1 MKTNRLYI
9 FLILIVGLIIV
20 NCRKDSDNFI
30 PDNDNGG
37 GKFVSTVSG
46 YVLDEANQI
55 VIGADV
61 ESNGKR
67 TTTNN
72 EGFFIIKDVSSSN
85 NLKVIIQKDGYFKG
99 CRTLF
104 ISKNNIYDVKVTLLR
119 KEFSQSFQSNTGGKV
134 ALGNKITINFDA
146 NSIVTEAGTTYNG
159 IVKVAMKYLNP
170 RESNIAS
177 IMPGALAGLD
187 TNNQLKALISYGMI
201 GVELE
206 GNNGQ
211 KLQIKQ
217 GSTASISVLIPE
229 SLQLSAPK
237 SIPLWSFNYDTGLW
251 KEEGVAIFD
260 GENYV
265 GKVSHFS
272 FWNCDIPNDFIQLK
286 GKVVYADGSPFQGI
300 VKLIINGSVSDTLAP
315 FAYSYTN
322 IDGEFEGKVPK
333 NTKFLLQVF
342 ENSFCTEILFENEI
356 GPFTNDVVIPTITTK
371 AIERKLIVSGKVFA
385 CNGIDVLKKGVVTI
399 FNKKGSNKKYVFTND
414 NGEFNI
420 EISNCNLEDYFLL
433 AYDFENVILSKEIL
447 LPKNMGKVE
456 LSDIQT
462 CTKLDEFITLNVLGE
477 KSIFKSNLNV
487 VDSLNSTFIKIS
499 GIEQNNIISI
509 DNNMTGNVGLIYYFQ
524 AINGKSY
531 YYISQ
536 NKPQPT
542 INNVTLDKIPINSG
556 EYYTGKYEINN
567 IQKEDS
573 TGVKSVSISGD
584 FRIKKK

>member
-9 FLILIVGLIIV
+9 FLILIVSLIVV

-37 GKFVSTVSG
+37 GKYVSTISG

-55 VIGADV
+55 VVGADV

-272 FWNCDIPNDFIQLK
+272 FWNCDVPNDFIRLK
-286 GKVVYADGSPFQGI
+286 GKVVNDDGSPFQGV
-300 VKLIINGSVSDTLAP
+300 VKLTIIGSNSNAFTN
-315 FAYSYTN
+315 TN
-322 IDGEFEGKVPK
+322 IDGGFEGKVPR
-333 NTKFLLQVF
+333 NTKFLMQVN
-342 ENSFCTEILFENEI
+342 EHSCSEILYESEI
-356 GPFTNDVVIPTITTK
+356 GPFDNDVTLSTITIK
-371 AIERKLIVSGKVFA
+371 PNNFNLIVTGKVFS
-385 CNGIDVLKKGVVTI
+385 CNGTDILKNALVTI
-399 FNKKGSNKKYVFTND
+399 FDNTKKTLKYAYTD
-414 NGEFNI
+414 NEGLFSISLNNCGTSEFKI
-420 EISNCNLEDYFLL
+420 T
-433 AYDFENVILSKEIL
+433 AYDIVNLQLSKELSI
-447 LPKNMGKVE
+447 PIKSGKYE
-456 LSDIQT
+456 FSSIST
-462 CTKLDEFITLNVLGE
+462 CEKIDEFITIKNMVGLLDT
-477 KSIFKSNLNV
+477 IISNLKYN
-487 VDSLNSTFIKIS
+487 DSTSSSLTLVGSIGGKEVFLSINSSIQGNTKELFTYS
-499 GIEQNNIISI
+499 YNANNS
-509 DNNMTGNVGLIYYFQ
+509 NFNLSNT
-524 AINGKSY
+524 
-531 YYISQ
+531 
-536 NKPQPT
+536 NKPT
-542 INNVTLDKIPINSG
+542 INIVNLKKYPIQNG
-556 EYYTGKYEINN
+556 EYYEGDYKINN
-567 IQKEDS
+567 ISKNGTQELHEF
-573 TGVKSVSISGD
+573 SGN

>member
-9 FLILIVGLIIV
+9 FLILIVSLIIV

-55 VIGADV
+55 VVGADV

-85 NLKVIIQKDGYFKG
+85 TLKVIIQKDGYFKG

-134 ALGNKITINFDA
+134 VLGNKMTINFEA
-146 NSIVTEAGTTYNG
+146 NSIVTEAGNAYNG

-206 GNNGQ
+206 GNSGQ

-272 FWNCDIPNDFIQLK
+272 FWNCDVPNDFIRLK
-286 GKVVYADGSPFQGI
+286 GKVVYADGSPFQGV
-300 VKLIINGSVSDTLAP
+300 VKLTILGSNTSSIFPYAFT
-315 FAYSYTN
+315 YTN
-322 IDGEFEGKVPK
+322 IDGEFEGRAPR
-333 NTKFLLQVF
+333 NTKFLMQVN
-342 ENSFCTEILFENEI
+342 EHNCSEVLYESEI
-356 GPFTNDVVIPTITTK
+356 GPFDNDVTLSTISIK
-371 AIERKLIVSGKVFA
+371 SNNNSLIVTGKVFG
-385 CNGIDVLKKGVVTI
+385 CNGTDLLKNGLVTI
-399 FNKKGSNKKYVFTND
+399 FDNSKKILKYTYTD
-414 NGEFNI
+414 NEGLFSLTLNNCSLL
-420 EISNCNLEDYFLL
+420 EIKLT
-433 AYDFENVILSKEIL
+433 AYDIVNLQKSKEIL
-447 LPKNMGKVE
+447 IPIKSGKYE
-456 LSDIQT
+456 LSDIST
-462 CTKLDEFITLNVLGE
+462 CDQIDEYLTIKNTAGIDTIITDLYVQDSTNKSLSLFSNV
-477 KSIFKSNLNV
+477 
-487 VDSLNSTFIKIS
+487 
-499 GIEQNNIISI
+499 
-509 DNNMTGNVGLIYYFQ
+509 
-524 AINGKSY
+524 NGKSIYLIINTSIQSNIKEISNFTY
-531 YYISQ
+531 YANNSNFNISNT
-536 NKPQPT
+536 NKPT
-542 INNVTLDKIPINSG
+542 INIVNLKKYPIQNG
-556 EYYTGKYEINN
+556 EYFEGDYKINN
-567 IQKEDS
+567 ISKNGTQELHEF
-573 TGVKSVSISGD
+573 SGN